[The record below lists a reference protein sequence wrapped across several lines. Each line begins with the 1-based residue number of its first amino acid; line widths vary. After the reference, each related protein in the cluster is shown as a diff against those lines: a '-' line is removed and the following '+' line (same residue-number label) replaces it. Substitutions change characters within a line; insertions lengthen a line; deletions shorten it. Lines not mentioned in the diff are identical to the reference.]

1 MTNNRSTNEQIQE
14 RVNFAA
20 DELAKGKRA
29 MDISKKLASKY
40 NVSIQQARDY
50 VRQAKP
56 ILTQSISPNDRA
68 FIFSKVM
75 SCLEQDRLDARKEE
89 NLKEQTKSTGG
100 MVKISCTNQRLIIEL
115 PDAKNSNLF
124 KNFYETKKKLKHGNL
139 DALDGDVPVGR
150 DRSKKEVIRKKK
162 ISLVFLYTALVNC
175 RYCTGHAVDC
185 PMFYLDIRFSSKS
198 NSDT

>member
-1 MTNNRSTNEQIQE
+1 MTKNRSTNQEKEQRINE
-14 RVNFAA
+14 AA

-56 ILTQSISPNDRA
+56 VLTDSISPNDRA

-75 SCLEQDRLDARKEE
+75 NCLEQDRLDARKEE

-100 MVKISCTNQRLIIEL
+100 MVKMVSLLTSIDQVGSWDSARQTE
-115 PDAKNSNLF
+115 DDYLF
-124 KNFYETKKKLKHGNL
+124 KNFSEVTKK
-139 DALDGDVPVGR
+139 
-150 DRSKKEVIRKKK
+150 RKKYGDLD
-162 ISLVFLYTALVNC
+162 SLDNNDMPF
-175 RYCTGHAVDC
+175 
-185 PMFYLDIRFSSKS
+185 
-198 NSDT
+198 

>member
-40 NVSIQQARDY
+40 SVSIQQARDY

-56 ILTQSISPNDRA
+56 ILTESIAPNDRA

-75 SCLEQDRLDARKEE
+75 SCLEQDRLDARDQD
-89 NLKEQTKSTGG
+89 NLKEQGKATGG
-100 MVKISCTNQRLIIEL
+100 MVKMVGMLTTIDQVGSWD
-115 PDAKNSNLF
+115 DAYNNHLF
-124 KNFYETKKKLKHGNL
+124 KNFSEAKKKIKHSDL
-139 DALDGDVPVGR
+139 DALDGDNLPEG
-150 DRSKKEVIRKKK
+150 EIP
-162 ISLVFLYTALVNC
+162 F
-175 RYCTGHAVDC
+175 
-185 PMFYLDIRFSSKS
+185 
-198 NSDT
+198 

>member
-1 MTNNRSTNEQIQE
+1 MTTTRSNNEQMEE
-14 RVNFAA
+14 RINYAA

-29 MDISKKLASKY
+29 MDISKKLAKKY

-75 SCLEQDRLDARKEE
+75 SCLEQDRLDARNEE

-100 MVKISCTNQRLIIEL
+100 MVKMVSLLTSIDQVGSWDSARQTE
-115 PDAKNSNLF
+115 DDYLF
-124 KNFYETKKKLKHGNL
+124 KNFSEVTKK
-139 DALDGDVPVGR
+139 
-150 DRSKKEVIRKKK
+150 RKKYGDLD
-162 ISLVFLYTALVNC
+162 SLDNT
-175 RYCTGHAVDC
+175 
-185 PMFYLDIRFSSKS
+185 DIPF
-198 NSDT
+198 

>member
-89 NLKEQTKSTGG
+89 NLKEQTRSTGG
-100 MVKISCTNQRLIIEL
+100 MVKMVSLLTSIDQVGSWDSAIESEG
-115 PDAKNSNLF
+115 DYLF
-124 KNFYETKKKLKHGNL
+124 RNFSEI
-139 DALDGDVPVGR
+139 A
-150 DRSKKEVIRKKK
+150 RKKK
-162 ISLVFLYTALVNC
+162 KYGDLDSLDNNTDKGIPF
-175 RYCTGHAVDC
+175 
-185 PMFYLDIRFSSKS
+185 
-198 NSDT
+198 

>member
-1 MTNNRSTNEQIQE
+1 MTTNRSTNEQIQE

-75 SCLEQDRLDARKEE
+75 SCLEQDRLDARDQE
-89 NLKEQTKSTGG
+89 NLKEQTRSTGG
-100 MVKISCTNQRLIIEL
+100 MVKMVSLLTSIDQVGSWDSAIESEG
-115 PDAKNSNLF
+115 DYLF
-124 KNFYETKKKLKHGNL
+124 RNF
-139 DALDGDVPVGR
+139 
-150 DRSKKEVIRKKK
+150 SEVARKKK
-162 ISLVFLYTALVNC
+162 KYGDLDSLDNNTDKGIPF
-175 RYCTGHAVDC
+175 
-185 PMFYLDIRFSSKS
+185 
-198 NSDT
+198 

>member
-40 NVSIQQARDY
+40 SVSIQQARDY

-89 NLKEQTKSTGG
+89 NLKEQTRSTGG
-100 MVKISCTNQRLIIEL
+100 MVKMVSLLTSIDQVGSWD
-115 PDAKNSNLF
+115 DAYNSHLF
-124 KNFYETKKKLKHGNL
+124 KNFSEAKKKLKHSDL
-139 DALDGDVPVGR
+139 DALD
-150 DRSKKEVIRKKK
+150 
-162 ISLVFLYTALVNC
+162 
-175 RYCTGHAVDC
+175 
-185 PMFYLDIRFSSKS
+185 
-198 NSDT
+198 

>member
-1 MTNNRSTNEQIQE
+1 MTTNRSTNEQIQE

-100 MVKISCTNQRLIIEL
+100 MVKMVSLLTSIDQVGSWDSAIESEG
-115 PDAKNSNLF
+115 DYLF
-124 KNFYETKKKLKHGNL
+124 RNF
-139 DALDGDVPVGR
+139 
-150 DRSKKEVIRKKK
+150 SEVARKKK
-162 ISLVFLYTALVNC
+162 KYGDLDSLDNNTDKGIPF
-175 RYCTGHAVDC
+175 
-185 PMFYLDIRFSSKS
+185 
-198 NSDT
+198 

>member
-89 NLKEQTKSTGG
+89 NLKEQTISTGG
-100 MVKISCTNQRLIIEL
+100 MVKMVSLLTSIDQVGSWD
-115 PDAKNSNLF
+115 DAYNSHLF
-124 KNFYETKKKLKHGNL
+124 KNFSEAKKKLKHSDL
-139 DALDGDVPVGR
+139 DALDGDLPEG
-150 DRSKKEVIRKKK
+150 EIP
-162 ISLVFLYTALVNC
+162 F
-175 RYCTGHAVDC
+175 
-185 PMFYLDIRFSSKS
+185 
-198 NSDT
+198 

>member
-1 MTNNRSTNEQIQE
+1 MTTTRSNNEQMEE
-14 RVNFAA
+14 RINYAA

-29 MDISKKLASKY
+29 MDISKKLAKKY

-89 NLKEQTKSTGG
+89 NLKEQTRSTGG
-100 MVKISCTNQRLIIEL
+100 MVKMVSLLTSIDQVGSWDNAIQAEN
-115 PDAKNSNLF
+115 DYLF
-124 KNFYETKKKLKHGNL
+124 KNFSEVTKK
-139 DALDGDVPVGR
+139 
-150 DRSKKEVIRKKK
+150 RKKYGDLD
-162 ISLVFLYTALVNC
+162 SLDNT
-175 RYCTGHAVDC
+175 
-185 PMFYLDIRFSSKS
+185 DIPF
-198 NSDT
+198 

>member
-1 MTNNRSTNEQIQE
+1 MTNTRSNNEQMEE
-14 RVNFAA
+14 RVNYAA
-20 DELAKGKRA
+20 DQLAKGKRA

-89 NLKEQTKSTGG
+89 NLKEQTRSTGG
-100 MVKISCTNQRLIIEL
+100 MVKMVSLLTSIDQVGSWDSAYDQH
-115 PDAKNSNLF
+115 LF
-124 KNFYETKKKLKHGNL
+124 KNFSE
-139 DALDGDVPVGR
+139 
-150 DRSKKEVIRKKK
+150 IKKK
-162 ISLVFLYTALVNC
+162 IKYNDLDSLDDIDPTAEM
-175 RYCTGHAVDC
+175 
-185 PMFYLDIRFSSKS
+185 PF
-198 NSDT
+198 

>member
-1 MTNNRSTNEQIQE
+1 MTTNRSTNEQIQE

-89 NLKEQTKSTGG
+89 NLKEQTRSTGG
-100 MVKISCTNQRLIIEL
+100 MVKMVSLLTSIDQVGSWDSAREAEG
-115 PDAKNSNLF
+115 DYLF
-124 KNFYETKKKLKHGNL
+124 RNF
-139 DALDGDVPVGR
+139 
-150 DRSKKEVIRKKK
+150 SEVARKRKKYGDLD
-162 ISLVFLYTALVNC
+162 SLDNTTDSETPF
-175 RYCTGHAVDC
+175 
-185 PMFYLDIRFSSKS
+185 
-198 NSDT
+198 